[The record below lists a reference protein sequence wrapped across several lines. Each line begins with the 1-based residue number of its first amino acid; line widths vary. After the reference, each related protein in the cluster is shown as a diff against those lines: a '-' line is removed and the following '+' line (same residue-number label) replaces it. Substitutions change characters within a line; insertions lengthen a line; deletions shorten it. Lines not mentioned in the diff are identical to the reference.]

1 MRPFLTN
8 PTKRIVSASASVV
21 ASLASVC
28 SISLLAGSAVT
39 LTTLLSAQ
47 SASAAFSKTEP
58 IAVRGEIVLWVPA
71 GISSARVT
79 EIADG
84 ANCVVVQNIGATS
97 RYYLLRLKS
106 VGTTR
111 AIVGDTAKASYK
123 IEAPSTEVLAAIE
136 AIKAKQPDALAD
148 PNYVRRPSRVQAPTQ
163 QGFIPNDTFYP
174 EHWDKRMINMPVGWA
189 FQNGSRSVIVADID
203 TGFDVGH
210 PDFFRAGMPIYID
223 PINTALTD
231 PVGNP
236 TTTNVNS
243 PDGHGVHTAGTIA
256 AVTNNNEGVSGVA
269 GYNGFGVNVQ
279 LFPIRAS
286 LTVAVDGPDEDD
298 DPDHDEELF
307 FDSAILLGILKSVEA
322 GAVAINMSLG
332 GFGASATQ
340 SLAITDAINAGTL
353 VVAATG
359 NDFFSADTLP
369 AFPAN
374 YPGVI
379 AVSSVN
385 HLRQLSSFSNYGG
398 NTTIAA
404 PGGDFIGGFGSD
416 ISLTNA
422 AETRI
427 LSTFPR
433 NLSGIVGSVSGGALV
448 KAPGYAYTQGTSMA
462 CPQVTGAVALLA
474 AGGATPAEIPGILT
488 ETATPLPDTKLT
500 NVFTGVTISS
510 RSAFGAGLLNVA
522 RALQPRIRILG
533 GEGFGDTDFLGSS
546 ASDIGSTYFRNQ
558 TYDVRIGGIGNL
570 IREIGSNGT
579 SSLTYRLEEATRPT
593 SPLQNVTVSASS
605 LPAPGNGESP
615 FVTKAFP
622 LPVAPTRLRQNR
634 YKASL
639 ILNYR
644 GITSTQTQFFE
655 VLDYNQPIGLTLFSV
670 PFTPA
675 RTGVTQEQQ
684 VLTVGSGFAIS
695 RYDPL
700 NPLGPQ
706 NDGYARYQPGD
717 GGRTDVYA
725 RFDNTLHSKDLRT
738 ERTQS
743 LNNPGVPLSYA
754 VGNPAVSLAPI
765 GVGYWVNMS
774 ETRVLE
780 TDGTPAT
787 SPVAIPLYGVEN
799 QFGELTEVGGWNLIG
814 APFPYPVNWSAVTVR
829 QQTPVGVRD
838 YSLQEAIAAEIIN
851 AQLVGWDV
859 TTRSYYYN
867 VFPGGQLLPFRA
879 YWVRALKDCTLIVPP
894 NRSKQSLISRA
905 ANTKA
910 GSDVPQGEGWRVRLS
925 ASVAGDR
932 DAENYIGQVQG
943 ATEGE
948 DRYDVPKPPT
958 GPSHSYVRFLNTDR
972 RGRKAAFAYDMR
984 PAATG
989 RQKAEWTMAVGA
1001 GKGDTDVTL
1010 TWDGLRNL
1018 PSRSKL
1024 VLKDTVTGKI
1034 ISMNGRSSY
1043 TYKNTEAGATRMFT
1057 VSLGTQNT
1065 AGPLQIR
1072 NIRTVAASGGRAE
1085 QRGLNVRFALS
1096 QDADVQA
1103 RIKTLSGKVVDVLS
1117 GATRGVGQ
1125 QEMVLRWRGR
1135 TSEGS
1140 EVPSG
1145 PYVLEITA
1153 RTDEGETVTVKR
1165 PITYLQ

>member
-8 PTKRIVSASASVV
+8 STKRIVSASASVV

-28 SISLLAGSAVT
+28 SVSLLSGSAVT

-47 SASAAFSKTEP
+47 SASAAFNKTAP
-58 IAVRGEIVLWVPA
+58 IAVQGEIVMWVPA

-79 EIADG
+79 EIADA
-84 ANCVVVQNIGATS
+84 ANCVVVHNIGANS

-111 AIVGDTAKASYK
+111 AIADNTATSNRAYK
-123 IEAPSTEVLAAIE
+123 IEAPSAEVLAAID

-148 PNYVRRPSRVQAPTQ
+148 PNYVRRPSRVQAPVQ
-163 QGFIPNDTFYP
+163 QGFIPNDTFYS
-174 EHWDKRMINMPVGWA
+174 EHWDKRMINMPVAWA
-189 FQNGSRSVIVADID
+189 FQNGSRPVVVADID

-210 PDFFRAGMPIYID
+210 PDFFRAGTPIYID
-223 PINTALTD
+223 PINTAITD
-231 PVGNP
+231 INGNP

-269 GYNGFGVNVQ
+269 GYNGFGVNVR
-279 LFPIRAS
+279 LLPIRAS
-286 LTVAVDGPDEDD
+286 FTVLVDGPDQDD
-298 DPDHDEELF
+298 DPDHNEELF

-332 GFGASATQ
+332 GFGSSTTQ
-340 SLAITDAINAGTL
+340 SLAISDAIKSGT
-353 VVAATG
+353 VIVAATG
-359 NDFFSADTLP
+359 NDTLSADVLP

-379 AVSSVN
+379 AVSAVN
-385 HLRQLSSFSNYGG
+385 HLRQLASYSNYGG
-398 NTTIAA
+398 NTTITA
-404 PGGDFIGGFGSD
+404 PGGDFIGGFGLIGS
-416 ISLTNA
+416 IANA

-433 NLSGIVGSVSGGALV
+433 DVTGIISVQDQSVLS
-448 KAPGYAYTQGTSMA
+448 KATGYAYSQGTSMA

-474 AGGATPAEIPGILT
+474 AAGATAAEIPGILT
-488 ETATPLPDTKLT
+488 ETATPLPDTSQVNLS
-500 NVFTGVTISS
+500 TGVPISS
-510 RSAFGAGLLNVA
+510 RSAYGAGLLNVA
-522 RALQPRIRILG
+522 KALQPRIRILG
-533 GEGFGDTDFLGSS
+533 GEQFGDSDFLGSS
-546 ASDIGSTYFRNQ
+546 ASDIGTTYFRKQ
-558 TYDVRIGGIGNL
+558 TYDVSIAGVGNL
-570 IREIGSNGT
+570 IREIGNG

-593 SPLQNVTVSASS
+593 SPVQEVVVSPTS
-605 LPAPGNGESP
+605 LPAPGTGESP
-615 FVTKAFP
+615 FVTRAFP
-622 LPVAPTRLRQNR
+622 LPVTPVRLGQNR

-639 ILNYR
+639 TLNYR
-644 GITSTQTQFFE
+644 GIISTQIQFFE
-655 VLDYNQPIGLTLFSV
+655 VLEYNQPIGLTLFSV

-675 RTGVTQEQQ
+675 RTGVTPEQQ

-725 RFDNTLHSKDLRT
+725 RFDNTTHSKDLRT
-738 ERTQS
+738 ELTKN

-754 VGNPAVSLAPI
+754 IGNPAVSLAPI

-774 ETRVLE
+774 ETRPLE
-780 TDGTPAT
+780 TEGTPAT

-799 QFGELTEVGGWNLIG
+799 QFNELTEVGGWNLIG

-838 YSLQEAIAAEIIN
+838 YSLQEAIAADIIN

-859 TTRSYYYN
+859 TTRSYYYS
-867 VFPGGQLLPFRA
+867 VAPGGQLLPFRA

-910 GSDVPQGEGWRVRLS
+910 GSNVPQGDGWRVRLS

-958 GPSHSYVRFLNTDR
+958 GPSHAYVRFLNTDR